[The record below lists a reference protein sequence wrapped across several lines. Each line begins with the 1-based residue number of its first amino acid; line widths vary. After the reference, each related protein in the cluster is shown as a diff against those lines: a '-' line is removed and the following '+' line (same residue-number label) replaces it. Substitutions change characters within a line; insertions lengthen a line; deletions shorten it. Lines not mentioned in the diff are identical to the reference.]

1 MSVSEPETGQKA
13 GMGTLR
19 VAIDGPAGAGKST
32 VARRVAESLG
42 LTYVDT
48 GAMYRALTWAVLEAG
63 VAPDD
68 ADGVCVLAARVGI
81 RLEPE
86 GRVWAD
92 GREVSALIRTPR
104 ISGLTSALSA
114 MPCVRARLTAL
125 QRDMARRGGVVMEGR
140 DIGTVVMPEAEV
152 KVFLTASLG
161 ARAERRRLEL
171 AGRGVETTLEALERE
186 IGERD
191 ARDGSRDVAPMTR
204 ARDAV
209 AVDTDGLGPEEVVGR
224 ILALCRGAV

>member
-1 MSVSEPETGQKA
+1 MSVLEQTVKV
-13 GMGTLR
+13 GTLR

-32 VARRVAESLG
+32 VARRVAEALG

-48 GAMYRALTWAVLEAG
+48 GAMYRALTWAVLKAG
-63 VAPDD
+63 IAPEDTE
-68 ADGVCVLAARVGI
+68 GVCALAAWVEI
-81 RLEPE
+81 RLEPG

-92 GREVSALIRTPR
+92 GQEVSALIRTPQ

-114 MPCVRARLTAL
+114 MRCVRARLTAL

-140 DIGTVVMPEAEV
+140 DIGTVVMPDAEV
-152 KVFLTASLG
+152 KIFLTASLG

-171 AGRGVETTLEALERE
+171 AGRGVETTQEALERE

-191 ARDGSRDVAPMTR
+191 ARDGSRDAAPMTQ
-204 ARDAV
+204 AGDAV
-209 AVDTDGLGPEEVVGR
+209 AVDTDGLGPEEVVER
-224 ILALCRGAV
+224 ILMLCRGAGRG

>member
-1 MSVSEPETGQKA
+1 MSVLEQTVKV
-13 GMGTLR
+13 GTLR

-32 VARRVAESLG
+32 VARRVADALG

-63 VAPDD
+63 IAPEEINR
-68 ADGVCVLAARVGI
+68 VCALAERVEI
-81 RLEPE
+81 RLEPG

-92 GREVSALIRTPR
+92 GREVSALIRTPQ
-104 ISGLTSALSA
+104 ISGLTSALSVL
-114 MPCVRARLTAL
+114 PCVRARLTAL
-125 QRDMARRGGVVMEGR
+125 QRDLARRGGVVMEGR

-171 AGRGVETTLEALERE
+171 AGRGVETTQGTLERE

-191 ARDGSRDVAPMTR
+191 ARDGSRDVAPLTM
-204 ARDAV
+204 AGDAV
-209 AVDTDGLGPEEVVGR
+209 AVDTDGLGPDEVVER
-224 ILALCRGAV
+224 ILTLCRGAV